1 MEGPRTVRGD
11 RSSTAHPTPGCRRPR
26 SGRSADRRRAR
37 QSLLRR
43 RKCGPNPTDR
53 GRSGSKLNVM
63 TDSQGV
69 PLAVQVSAANEH
81 DISFLLPLS
90 LVHFPRLGGVAGH
103 PPAKPKRVRADAGY
117 TSRALLN
124 LLEGCGIEAEIPQRG
139 QASETGLGRQRWP
152 VERTISWLKQYRR
165 VGTRRERR
173 ASMYEVFV
181 TLACAMITYKQ
192 LKKQF

>member
-11 RSSTAHPTPGCRRPR
+11 RSSPAHPAPGCRRPR
-26 SGRSADRRRAR
+26 PGRGADRRRAR
-37 QSLLRR
+37 QSPLRR

-63 TDSQGV
+63 TDSQGI

-81 DISFLLPLS
+81 DVGFLLPLS
-90 LVHFPRLGGVAGH
+90 LVHFPRLGGMAGR
-103 PPAKPKRVRADAGY
+103 PPTKPKRIRADAGY
-117 TSRALLN
+117 TSGPLLN
-124 LLEGCGIEAEIPQRG
+124 LLAGCGIEAEIPQRG
-139 QASETGLGRQRWP
+139 QDSGAGLGGQRWP

-181 TLACAMITYKQ
+181 TLACTMIT
-192 LKKQF
+192 